1 MPVSLRFALI
11 FIALILVCIEV
22 YLNHKRPPLL
32 HIAVVLVCVAL
43 LLL

>member
-1 MPVSLRFALI
+1 MPVSIRFALA

-32 HIAVVLVCVAL
+32 HIAVAL
-43 LLL
+43 LCIALLFF